1 MLCSGTENGERVD
14 SSYAIFVGAGPLVVH
29 AWNVRNASI
38 CEGLAG
44 ASYARF
50 KVFNKSCSWNCK
62 G

>member
-1 MLCSGTENGERVD
+1 MLCSGNNNGEGAEA
-14 SSYAIFVGAGPLVVH
+14 SFAIFVGAVPLVLH
-29 AWNVRNASI
+29 AWKVRNASI

-44 ASYARF
+44 ANYARF